1 MREPTQPYH
10 AQHYPLPLG
19 FNGRWAYLY
28 RWFSGRPLNGHRY
41 TDATGFRYGTMS
53 LDVSGH
59 ATTFQL
65 LPGYRRFLVA
75 RVPAMAVPVL
85 AILWM
90 LGHWLVVSTLVT
102 GTLLAIT
109 PSVRS
114 AWRTRRFRRD
124 VIEPLAGGV
133 AAVAK
138 SRSVRGQ
145 GHRTV
150 QLPENFRDLDEA
162 AIKINLPPDW
172 IGEEGDKARL
182 TKLVANRLNLEELSP
197 SWSLHGA
204 QPSVSFSVPPKPPA
218 GVTFAEALADAEAA
232 EDSAPMIG
240 YGPRRKVELFSL
252 LLESPHALIN
262 GGSGAGKSVLLAWLI
277 AQFMR
282 RGYGVLVLDAKFVS
296 HMWLRRVPGVL
307 YASEAEELHD
317 ALIWLDAE
325 ILRRS
330 RLVSSAADTDAAS
343 ASLVPL
349 VAILEEINGASN
361 RLRAYWK
368 SAKGPEDPMM
378 SPALTALANLANMG
392 REMRVH
398 ILMAGQSLTAKSVGG
413 PEGRESFGARM
424 LGRATSNAWKMLAP
438 QIKPAPVKRQKP
450 GRWHI
455 VVGDTL
461 REFQVPFVDLK
472 NEVTPDST
480 ARLIEWATGGKP
492 VPDVAA
498 LMAAWEGGTTTRSS
512 GDPSSEPVVPAGIS
526 LRLYAEEVG
535 VELKT
540 IINWRNRRSD
550 FPVEIAMGANRTKL
564 YDRDHLKAYVRDR
577 LREPVTAQE
586 SI

>member
-65 LPGYRRFLVA
+65 WPGYRRFFIGRL
-75 RVPAMAVPVL
+75 PAMLVPVL
-85 AILWM
+85 AGLW
-90 LGHWLVVSTLVT
+90 LAGHWLLVSTLVT
-102 GTLLAIT
+102 GTLLAIA

-133 AAVAK
+133 SAVTK

-162 AIKINLPPDW
+162 AITINLPPDW
-172 IGEEGDKARL
+172 IGEDGDKARL
-182 TKLVANRLNLEELSP
+182 TKLVAARLNLEELSP

-218 GVTFAEALADAEAA
+218 MITFAEALADAEAT

-240 YGPRRKVELFSL
+240 YGPRRRVELFSL

-262 GGSGAGKSVLLAWLI
+262 GGSGVGKSVLLAWLI

-307 YASEAEELHD
+307 YASEAAELHD
-317 ALIWLDAE
+317 ALIWLDGE
-325 ILRRS
+325 LLRRA
-330 RLVSSAADTDAAS
+330 RLISSAADPDAAS
-343 ASLVPL
+343 AGLDPL
-349 VAILEEINGASN
+349 VAVLEEINTASN
-361 RLRAYWK
+361 RLRSYWK
-368 SAKGPEDPMM
+368 SIKTQTDPMM

-392 REMRVH
+392 RELRVH
-398 ILMAGQSLTAKSVGG
+398 ILMAGQSLTAKSTGG
-413 PEGRESFGARM
+413 PEGRESFGARI

-472 NEVTPDST
+472 NETAPDST

-498 LMAAWEGGTTTRSS
+498 MMAQWPGEGGAQTE
-512 GDPSSEPVVPAGIS
+512 DLPSSEPPTPAGIS
-526 LRLYAEEVG
+526 LRQYAEESG

-540 IINWRNRRSD
+540 IIRWRERRSD
-550 FPVEIAMGANRTKL
+550 FPSWVGIGSRNTQL
-564 YDRDHLKAYVRDR
+564 FDRDHLKAYVRER
-577 LREPVTAQE
+577 LREPVSADE
-586 SI
+586 